1 MKTSILP
8 FVIVKIRLILKDGT
22 FREQL
27 GQAESTNMP
36 YKHMC
41 YASARKKAV
50 TDAIKSHCGV
60 T

>member
-1 MKTSILP
+1 M
-8 FVIVKIRLILKDGT
+8 KIRLILKDGA

-50 TDAIKSHCGV
+50 TDAIKMPLWV